1 MQILCCLISLTSDE
15 VRHDWKRCHSIILS
29 IPPVVD
35 SEPAIESL
43 MYSVNESVGVSM
55 IKELEARMISLRR
68 VSKSTIASMKL
79 LMILECEMV
88 IPVK

>member
-1 MQILCCLISLTSDE
+1 
-15 VRHDWKRCHSIILS
+15 
-29 IPPVVD
+29 
-35 SEPAIESL
+35 